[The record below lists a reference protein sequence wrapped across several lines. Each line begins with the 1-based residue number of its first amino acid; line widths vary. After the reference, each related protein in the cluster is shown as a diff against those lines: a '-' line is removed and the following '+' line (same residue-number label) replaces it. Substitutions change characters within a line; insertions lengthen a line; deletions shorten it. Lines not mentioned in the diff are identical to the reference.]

1 MAMVS
6 LISVVEAA
14 TCVDIVLVA
23 EARASKSA
31 SVAST
36 VLRTLVNEDSK
47 SSDALTTAV
56 PMARTGVVTV
66 LLSDLP
72 APVSAL
78 PVLEAFLPK
87 LSNALP
93 MAVHSD
99 CAVLS
104 ALLHD
109 SMSACVCFTAA
120 RALLSFVCALVK
132 ASAAFCVLFCR
143 ETCWPVSFLTSA
155 VCWRYSSL
163 TRSRLL
169 LAAMVAES
177 ASPSALR
184 YCL

>member
-1 MAMVS
+1 MTS

-14 TCVDIVLVA
+14 ICVDMDLLA
-23 EARASKSA
+23 EASA
-31 SVAST
+31 ANSVSVAST
-36 VLRTLVNEDSK
+36 VFLTDVNEDSK
-47 SSDALTTAV
+47 SSDALIAAV
-56 PMARTGVVTV
+56 PMATMGVVMV

-78 PVLEAFLPK
+78 PVLDAFLPK

-120 RALLSFVCALVK
+120 RALFSFVCALVK

-143 ETCWPVSFLTSA
+143 ETA
-155 VCWRYSSL
+155 GR
-163 TRSRLL
+163 
-169 LAAMVAES
+169 
-177 ASPSALR
+177 
-184 YCL
+184 